1 MSIRYEVITEHKSF
15 AGIEPTVT
23 EARSYVKDLVDA
35 GVVIYKVRYY
45 DNDERLNDIRYG
57 FGHRRSAPFDIDNL
71 MTTEIL

>member
-1 MSIRYEVITEHKSF
+1 MRIRYEIVSDSRKF
-15 AGIEPTVT
+15 AGSLPTLI

-57 FGHRRSAPFDIDNL
+57 FGHRRSAPFDINNL